1 MIDYSIL
8 KNVFTW
14 PFIKDELIFVFLSA
28 LVPKPIML
36 PTLLG
41 IIVSGVSAGKLR
53 PKWPKGH
60 LPELQELYEK

>member
-1 MIDYSIL
+1 MQDGL
-8 KNVFTW
+8 AQ
-14 PFIKDELIFVFLSA
+14 FIIICSKSA
-28 LVPKPIML
+28 SVPNSVMF